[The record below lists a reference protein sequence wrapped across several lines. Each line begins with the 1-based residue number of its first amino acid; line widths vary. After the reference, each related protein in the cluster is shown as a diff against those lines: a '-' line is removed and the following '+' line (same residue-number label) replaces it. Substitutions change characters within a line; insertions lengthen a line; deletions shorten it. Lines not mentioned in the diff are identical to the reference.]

1 MDLMVN
7 PVITDFQQDVNG
19 DIKMLKIGQKKEDA
33 YANIIGQAEGADLD
47 NNKTAT
53 INVSTYTEP
62 VEILPTEGKDGM
74 KKATVTLSNIPSM
87 NFFTGTVPGFVLQQ
101 ENSDPFDVIVVDNDG
116 NFVSTLTDVP
126 DAKFIITMNHGGQS
140 DLIYR
145 KDTTST
151 IPHDIVDNYVD
162 SQDFTITEI
171 GQTITLSNNVYTIT
185 TKELYLNN
193 CMMSPGS

>member
-33 YANIIGQAEGADLD
+33 YANIIGQAEGGDLD

-74 KKATVTLSNIPSM
+74 KKATVTLSNIPSS
-87 NFFTGTVPGFVLQQ
+87 
-101 ENSDPFDVIVVDNDG
+101 NSVTFYAWLNEDVG
-116 NFVSTLTDVP
+116 
-126 DAKFIITMNHGGQS
+126 II
-140 DLIYR
+140 Y
-145 KDTTST
+145 
-151 IPHDIVDNYVD
+151 
-162 SQDFTITEI
+162 TITENPEVGDNI
-171 GQTITLSNNVYTIT
+171 YADDSTNDAIKYLSGNNVFSVGEGTITLENSIHETTVYSRDSEDDKVF
-185 TKELYLNN
+185 TK
-193 CMMSPGS
+193 S